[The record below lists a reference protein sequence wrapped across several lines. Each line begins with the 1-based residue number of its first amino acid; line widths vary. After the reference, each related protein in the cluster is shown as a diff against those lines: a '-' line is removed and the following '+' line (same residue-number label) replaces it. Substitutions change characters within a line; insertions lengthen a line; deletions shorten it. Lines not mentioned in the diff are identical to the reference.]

1 MHRSYTLAGGREA
14 GCIYM
19 SVCARLYMYIY
30 IHMWHRRKVLEG
42 SDVGEHVAAEQPH
55 GDGSRQIV

>member
-1 MHRSYTLAGGREA
+1 MY
-14 GCIYM
+14 IYVCVCT
-19 SVCARLYMYIY
+19 SVYVYIY